1 MLLENNSIKAN
12 EKEIATIMNDYFI
25 NITKNLDL
33 KSSKKCTA
41 KDLNSIVS
49 EFDDH
54 ISIKKIKEFFP
65 GINVN
70 DFEFETVTMEDVKKE
85 ILNLNTKKS
94 STSGSIPATILKQ
107 SLDIYLPYLTKSVNY
122 AINESEFPA
131 ELKHSEVIPLFKKE
145 DPLKKENYRP
155 VSLLPHLSKVF
166 ERIIYKQINEYME
179 NKLSKFITGFRKLH
193 GTQHSTVTMLE
204 KLKKV
209 LDKKE
214 YICVLFMDLSKASDT
229 INHDL
234 LLAKLHAYGFSIN
247 ALILMCSYLKN
258 RKQRVQI
265 NNNFSATKSV
275 IAGVPQGSTDGPLL
289 FNLFINDLVLFLTET
304 MLSNYADDNNLF
316 SIGRDLN
323 KVKDTLAKDFGIV
336 TNWFYENFTVLN
348 SKKCHFMCIGKDGEN
363 ETFTFKDVCYKS
375 SKEEVILGITIDN
388 KLSFDSHIRKMCKK
402 SGQQL
407 NALSR
412 ITTFLNKD
420 QKSIIFNAMIKSQFS
435 YCPIICPIIFT
446 LNKVH
451 ERSLRLIT
459 NDENSSFE
467 TLLQNINDI
476 TVHQRNLQI
485 LMTEVYKIIKGE
497 APVS

>member
-1 MLLENNSIKAN
+1 
-12 EKEIATIMNDYFI
+12 MNDYFI

-65 GINVN
+65 DINVN

-94 STSGSIPATILKQ
+94 STSGSIPPTILKQ

-122 AINESEFPA
+122 TINESEFPA
-131 ELKHSEVIPLFKKE
+131 ELKHSEPLFKKE

-166 ERIIYKQINEYME
+166 ERIIYKQINDRFQKIAWNSTFYGNHDRKME
-179 NKLSKFITGFRKLH
+179 KSSRQKRIYLRFIYGSIKGL
-193 GTQHSTVTMLE
+193 
-204 KLKKV
+204 
-209 LDKKE
+209 
-214 YICVLFMDLSKASDT
+214 DT

-247 ALILMCSYLKN
+247 GLNLMCSYLKN

-275 IAGVPQGSTDGPLL
+275 IAGVPQGSIDGPLL
-289 FNLFINDLVLFLTET
+289 FNLFINDLELFLTET

-336 TNWFYENFTVLN
+336 TNWFYENFMVLN

-363 ETFTFKDVCYKS
+363 
-375 SKEEVILGITIDN
+375 
-388 KLSFDSHIRKMCKK
+388 
-402 SGQQL
+402 
-407 NALSR
+407 
-412 ITTFLNKD
+412 
-420 QKSIIFNAMIKSQFS
+420 
-435 YCPIICPIIFT
+435 
-446 LNKVH
+446 
-451 ERSLRLIT
+451 
-459 NDENSSFE
+459 
-467 TLLQNINDI
+467 
-476 TVHQRNLQI
+476 
-485 LMTEVYKIIKGE
+485 
-497 APVS
+497 

>member
-1 MLLENNSIKAN
+1 M
-12 EKEIATIMNDYFI
+12 
-25 NITKNLDL
+25 
-33 KSSKKCTA
+33 
-41 KDLNSIVS
+41 
-49 EFDDH
+49 
-54 ISIKKIKEFFP
+54 
-65 GINVN
+65 
-70 DFEFETVTMEDVKKE
+70 
-85 ILNLNTKKS
+85 
-94 STSGSIPATILKQ
+94 
-107 SLDIYLPYLTKSVNY
+107 
-122 AINESEFPA
+122 
-131 ELKHSEVIPLFKKE
+131 KHSEVIPLFKKE

-193 GTQHSTVTMLE
+193 GTQHSMVTMLE
-204 KLKKV
+204 KWKKA
-209 LDKKE
+209 LDNKE
-214 YICVLFMDLSKASDT
+214 YIGVLFIDLSKVFDT

-247 ALILMCSYLKN
+247 ALNLMCSYLKN

-275 IAGVPQGSTDGPLL
+275 IAGAPQGSIDGPLL

-336 TNWFYENFTVLN
+336 TNWFYENFMVLN

-375 SKEEVILGITIDN
+375 SKEEVILVITIDN

-402 SGQQL
+402 SDQKL

-435 YCPIICPIIFT
+435 YCPIIWMFSSRRSNNLI
-446 LNKVH
+446 NKVH
-451 ERSLRLIT
+451 ERSLRLIP

-467 TLLQNINDI
+467 TFLQNITDI
-476 TVHQRNLQI
+476 TVHQRNFND
-485 LMTEVYKIIKGE
+485 
-497 APVS
+497 

>member
-1 MLLENNSIKAN
+1 M
-12 EKEIATIMNDYFI
+12 
-25 NITKNLDL
+25 
-33 KSSKKCTA
+33 
-41 KDLNSIVS
+41 
-49 EFDDH
+49 
-54 ISIKKIKEFFP
+54 
-65 GINVN
+65 
-70 DFEFETVTMEDVKKE
+70 
-85 ILNLNTKKS
+85 
-94 STSGSIPATILKQ
+94 
-107 SLDIYLPYLTKSVNY
+107 
-122 AINESEFPA
+122 
-131 ELKHSEVIPLFKKE
+131 
-145 DPLKKENYRP
+145 
-155 VSLLPHLSKVF
+155 
-166 ERIIYKQINEYME
+166 
-179 NKLSKFITGFRKLH
+179 H
-193 GTQHSTVTMLE
+193 GTQHSMVTMLE
-204 KLKKV
+204 KWKKA

-214 YICVLFMDLSKASDT
+214 YIGVLFMDLSKAFDT

-234 LLAKLHAYGFSIN
+234 VLAKLHVCGFSIN

-275 IAGVPQGSTDGPLL
+275 IAGVPQGSIDGPLL
-289 FNLFINDLVLFLTET
+289 FNLFINDLVLFLTKT
-304 MLSNYADDNNLF
+304 MFSKYADDNNLF

-336 TNWFYENFTVLN
+336 TNWFYENFMVLN

-363 ETFTFKDVCYKS
+363 KTFTFKDVCYKS

-402 SGQQL
+402 SGHKL

-420 QKSIIFNAMIKSQFS
+420 KKIIIFNAMIKSQFS
-435 YCPIICPIIFT
+435 YCPIIWMFSSRRSNNLI
-446 LNKVH
+446 NKVH
-451 ERSLRLIT
+451 KRSLRLIT

-497 APVS
+497 APAMMKNFFSEIYFSGKHS